1 MNPKGFVKLT
11 EEHQIFL
18 TKRFTMEE
26 LKKQLMG
33 WQKNKSAG
41 PKNWDLFKKDLF
53 QMVEDLH
60 ENKLDVSRIL
70 WRDYAP
76 PEREG
81 RGQNLNV

>member
-1 MNPKGFVKLT
+1 MAK
-11 EEHQIFL
+11 
-18 TKRFTMEE
+18 
-26 LKKQLMG
+26 
-33 WQKNKSAG
+33 KNKSAG